1 MKTRVITGAVLVLA
15 LLVMVLIPYK
25 WIAAVVFGLL
35 MSIGS
40 YELLYGTGLVHHSR
54 LVIYGAA
61 MAFAVTMWSYFGA
74 VQAYLMLLIM
84 AYLVVLFGEM
94 MLDHVKVRFD
104 MLAMTFV
111 AGFVV
116 PFLLSAVVR
125 ILSMKIGRYFIM
137 IPFIVAY
144 FNDAGAYL
152 VGMKYG
158 RHKLSPVVS
167 PNKTYEGMLGGLA
180 GSVLGMLL
188 YALVLQFAFHFR
200 VNYLLA
206 IVYGIL
212 GSGVGVFGDLCF
224 SVVKRQTG
232 IKDYGNL
239 FPGHGGV
246 LDRFDSMMLVAPLI
260 EVFLTLLPLAV

>member
-15 LLVMVLIPYK
+15 LLVFVLIPYK
-25 WIAAVVFGLL
+25 WIAAAVFGLL

-40 YELLYGTGLVHHSR
+40 YELLYGTGLVRHSR
-54 LVIYGAA
+54 LVIYAA
-61 MAFAVTMWSYFGA
+61 VMAFVIAMWSYFGA

-84 AYLVVLFGEM
+84 AFLIMLFGEM
-94 MLDHVKVRFD
+94 MHDHVKVRFD
-104 MLAMTFV
+104 MIAMTFV

-116 PFLLSAVVR
+116 PYLLGAVIR
-125 ILSMKIGRYFIM
+125 ILSLKIGRYFIM

-152 VGMKYG
+152 VGIKYG

-167 PNKTYEGMLGGLA
+167 PNKTWEGMLGGAA
-180 GSVLGMLL
+180 GAVLGMLL
-188 YALVLQFAFHFR
+188 YSLVLQFAFKFQ

-206 IVYGIL
+206 ILYGVL
-212 GSGVGVFGDLCF
+212 GSSVGVFGDLCF

-260 EVFLTLLPLAV
+260 EVLLTLLPLAV

>member
-15 LLVMVLIPYK
+15 LLLMVLIPYK

-35 MSIGS
+35 MAIGS
-40 YELLYGTGLVHHSR
+40 YELLYGTGMVRHPR
-54 LVIYGAA
+54 LVIYAAA
-61 MAFAVTMWSYFGA
+61 MAFLVTMWSFFGA
-74 VQAYLMLLIM
+74 VQAYMLL
-84 AYLVVLFGEM
+84 LVMVFFITLFGEM
-94 MLDHVKVRFD
+94 MHDHVKVRFD
-104 MLAMTFV
+104 MIAMTFV

-116 PFLLSAVVR
+116 PLLLGGVIR
-125 ILSMKIGRYFIM
+125 ILSMKVGRYFVI

-144 FNDAGAYL
+144 MNDAGAYL
-152 VGMKYG
+152 VGIKYG
-158 RHKLSPVVS
+158 KHKLSPVVS

-180 GSVLGMLL
+180 GAVLGMIL
-188 YALVLQFAFHFR
+188 YSLVLQFAFKFR

-206 IVYGIL
+206 VLYGIL
-212 GSGVGVFGDLCF
+212 GSSEGVFGDLCF

-246 LDRFDSMMLVAPLI
+246 LDRFDSMVMVAPLI
-260 EVFLTLLPLAV
+260 EVLLTLLPLAV

>member
-15 LLVMVLIPYK
+15 LLLMVLIPYK

-35 MSIGS
+35 MAIGS
-40 YELLYGTGLVHHSR
+40 YELLYGTGMVRHPR
-54 LVIYGAA
+54 LVIYAAA
-61 MAFAVTMWSYFGA
+61 MAFLVTMWSFFGA
-74 VQAYLMLLIM
+74 VQAYMLL
-84 AYLVVLFGEM
+84 LVMVFFITLFGEM
-94 MLDHVKVRFD
+94 MHDHVKVRFD
-104 MLAMTFV
+104 MIAMTFV

-116 PFLLSAVVR
+116 PLLLGGVIR
-125 ILSMKIGRYFIM
+125 ILSMKVGRYFVI

-144 FNDAGAYL
+144 MNDAGAYL
-152 VGMKYG
+152 VGIKYG
-158 RHKLSPVVS
+158 KHKLSPVVS

-180 GSVLGMLL
+180 GAVLGMIL
-188 YALVLQFAFHFR
+188 YSLVLQFAFKFR

-206 IVYGIL
+206 VLYGIL
-212 GSGVGVFGDLCF
+212 GSSVGVFGDLCF

-246 LDRFDSMMLVAPLI
+246 LDRFDSMVMVAPLI
-260 EVFLTLLPLAV
+260 EVLLTLLPWAV

>member
-1 MKTRVITGAVLVLA
+1 MKTRVITAAALVLA
-15 LLVMVLIPYK
+15 LLILVLIPYK
-25 WIAAVVFGLL
+25 WVAAAVFGLL

-40 YELLYGTGLVHHSR
+40 YELLYGTGLVRHSR
-54 LVIYGAA
+54 LVIYAA
-61 MAFAVTMWSYFGA
+61 VMAFAIAMWSYFGA

-84 AYLVVLFGEM
+84 AFVITLFGEM
-94 MLDHVKVRFD
+94 MHDHVKVRFD
-104 MLAMTFV
+104 MIAMTFV

-116 PFLLSAVVR
+116 PYLLGAVIR
-125 ILSMKIGRYFIM
+125 ILSLKIGRYFIM

-152 VGMKYG
+152 VGIKYG
-158 RHKLSPVVS
+158 KHKLSPVVS
-167 PNKTYEGMLGGLA
+167 PNKTWEGMLGGAA
-180 GSVLGMLL
+180 GAVLGMLL
-188 YALVLQFAFHFR
+188 YALVLQFAFKFQ

-206 IVYGIL
+206 IFYGIF
-212 GSGVGVFGDLCF
+212 GSSVGVFGDLCF

-260 EVFLTLLPLAV
+260 EALLTLLPLAV

>member
-25 WIAAVVFGLL
+25 WIAAAAFGLL

-40 YELLYGTGLVHHSR
+40 YELLYGTGLVRHSR
-54 LVIYGAA
+54 LVIYAA
-61 MAFAVTMWSYFGA
+61 VMAFVIAMWSYFGA
-74 VQAYLMLLIM
+74 VQAYMMLLIM
-84 AYLVVLFGEM
+84 GFIVALFSEM
-94 MLDHVKVRFD
+94 MYDHVKVRFD
-104 MLAMTFV
+104 MIAMTFM

-116 PFLLSAVVR
+116 PYLLGAVIR

-137 IPFIVAY
+137 IPFIIAY

-152 VGMKYG
+152 VGIKYG
-158 RHKLSPVVS
+158 KHKLSPVVS
-167 PNKTYEGMLGGLA
+167 PNKTWEGMLGGAA
-180 GSVLGMLL
+180 GAILGMLL
-188 YALVLQFAFHFR
+188 YGLLLQFAFKFQ
-200 VNYLLA
+200 VNYLLT
-206 IVYGIL
+206 VLYGVL
-212 GSGVGVFGDLCF
+212 GSSVGVFGDLCF

-246 LDRFDSMMLVAPLI
+246 LDRFDSMMLVAPLV
-260 EVFLTLLPLAV
+260 EVLLTLLPLAV

>member
-15 LLVMVLIPYK
+15 LLLMVLIPYK

-35 MSIGS
+35 MAIGS
-40 YELLYGTGLVHHSR
+40 YELLYGTGMVRHPR
-54 LVIYGAA
+54 LVIYAAA
-61 MAFAVTMWSYFGA
+61 MAFLVTMWSFFGA
-74 VQAYLMLLIM
+74 VQAYMLL
-84 AYLVVLFGEM
+84 LVMVFFITLFGEM
-94 MLDHVKVRFD
+94 MHDHVKVRFD
-104 MLAMTFV
+104 MIAMTFV

-116 PFLLSAVVR
+116 PLLLGGVIR
-125 ILSMKIGRYFIM
+125 ILSMKVGRYFVI

-144 FNDAGAYL
+144 MNDAGAYL
-152 VGMKYG
+152 VGIKYG
-158 RHKLSPVVS
+158 KHKLSPVVS

-180 GSVLGMLL
+180 GAVLGMIL
-188 YALVLQFAFHFR
+188 YSLVLQFAFKFR

-206 IVYGIL
+206 VLYGIL
-212 GSGVGVFGDLCF
+212 GSSVGVFGDLCF

-246 LDRFDSMMLVAPLI
+246 LDRFDSMVMVAPLI
-260 EVFLTLLPLAV
+260 EVLLTLLPLAV

>member
-25 WIAAVVFGLL
+25 WIAAAVFGLL

-40 YELLYGTGLVHHSR
+40 YELLYGTGLVRHSR
-54 LVIYGAA
+54 LVIYAA
-61 MAFAVTMWSYFGA
+61 LMAFAIAMWSYFGA

-84 AYLVVLFGEM
+84 AFVVTLFGEM
-94 MLDHVKVRFD
+94 MHDHVKVRFD
-104 MLAMTFV
+104 MIAMTFV

-116 PFLLSAVVR
+116 PYLLGAVIR
-125 ILSMKIGRYFIM
+125 ILSLKIGRYFIM

-152 VGMKYG
+152 VGIKYG
-158 RHKLSPVVS
+158 KHKLSPVVS
-167 PNKTYEGMLGGLA
+167 PNKTWEGMLGGAA
-180 GSVLGMLL
+180 GAVLGMLL
-188 YALVLQFAFHFR
+188 YSLVLQFAFKFQ

-206 IVYGIL
+206 IFYGIA
-212 GSGVGVFGDLCF
+212 GSSVGVFGDLCF

-260 EVFLTLLPLAV
+260 EVLLTLLPLAV